1 MLAASL
7 TFSPVLLLL
16 LLHQKK
22 TPKCSSLHFLS
33 SSWETFIPGIIFLLK
48 RLVIYEGLE
57 SDGRIHIDELTF
69 DHCSC
74 SMVLELDS
82 SCAALV
88 Q

>member
-16 LLHQKK
+16 LLHKKK
-22 TPKCSSLHFLS
+22 TPKC
-33 SSWETFIPGIIFLLK
+33 SWETFIPGIIFLLK

-82 SCAALV
+82 SSAALV